1 MKKWLLF
8 AVVSVLIVSVSVTSI
23 SAQSQYDIPSWVKG
37 IAGFWVEDKI
47 TDREFGEGLS
57 FLIDN
62 GIIKVPLI
70 QELQNKI
77 TQLESELRDEPK
89 LPEPQISITV
99 STDKNSYGDNDLLT
113 IKGLVTNY
121 SSGDITLVV
130 SDPKGDSVA
139 IDQLTPS
146 TNGEFTTNFP
156 IGFTFDYTGT
166 YKITVNHKGTIATTT
181 FEFTG
186 GFIGHEFGITA
197 KTNYDSYTNLD
208 VVKISGTVNPFVETL
223 LMTIQVISPKGQ
235 IVAVD
240 LIEPKFDGTFSYSFV
255 AGGALWESSG
265 DYTIQLRYLE
275 DATEITFKYIVGVN

>member
-1 MKKWLLF
+1 MSYLDTEITRNDFITTRGEEKTQMGAKSSLNLF
-8 AVVSVLIVSVSVTSI
+8 
-23 SAQSQYDIPSWVKG
+23 
-37 IAGFWVEDKI
+37 
-47 TDREFGEGLS
+47 DRFC
-57 FLIDN
+57 
-62 GIIKVPLI
+62 
-70 QELQNKI
+70 
-77 TQLESELRDEPK
+77 ESTYRE
-89 LPEPQISITV
+89 
-99 STDKNSYGDNDLLT
+99 
-113 IKGLVTNY
+113 
-121 SSGDITLVV
+121 
-130 SDPKGDSVA
+130 KGDSVA
-139 IDQLTPS
+139 IDQLTPNA
-146 TNGEFTTNFP
+146 NGEFTTNFP

>member
-1 MKKWLLF
+1 MKKILLF

-77 TQLESELRDEPK
+77 TQLESELRDK
-89 LPEPQISITV
+89 SNLPEPQISITV
-99 STDKNSYGDNDLLT
+99 NTDKNSYGEGDLIT
-113 IKGLVTNY
+113 INGLVTNY

-130 SDPKGDSVA
+130 SDPNGDSVA

-146 TNGEFTTNFP
+146 TNGEFTTNFR
-156 IGFTFDYTGT
+156 IGFTFDY
-166 YKITVNHKGTIATTT
+166 
-181 FEFTG
+181 
-186 GFIGHEFGITA
+186 
-197 KTNYDSYTNLD
+197 
-208 VVKISGTVNPFVETL
+208 SGTQN
-223 LMTIQVISPKGQ
+223 
-235 IVAVD
+235 
-240 LIEPKFDGTFSYSFV
+240 YC
-255 AGGALWESSG
+255 
-265 DYTIQLRYLE
+265 
-275 DATEITFKYIVGVN
+275 

>member
-1 MKKWLLF
+1 VKKILLL
-8 AVVSVLIVSVSVTSI
+8 AVISVLIVSVSVTSI
-23 SAQSQYDIPSWVKG
+23 YAQSQYDIPSWVKG
-37 IAGFWVEDKI
+37 IAGFWAEDKI

-62 GIIKVPLI
+62 DIIKVPKI
-70 QELQNKI
+70 QELENEI
-77 TQLESELRDEPK
+77 SQLKAENAELRDEPK

-99 STDKNSYGDNDLLT
+99 STDQNSYGEGDLLT
-113 IKGLVTNY
+113 INGLVKNY

-139 IDQLTPS
+139 IDQLTPNA
-146 TNGEFTTNFP
+146 NGEFTTNF
-156 IGFTFDYTGT
+156 TGT
-166 YKITVNHKGTIATTT
+166 YKITVNHKGIIATTT

-240 LIEPKFDGTFSYSFV
+240 LIEPKFDGTFSYNFV

>member
-1 MKKWLLF
+1 MKKVLLF
-8 AVVSVLIVSVSVTSI
+8 AVISVLIVSVSITSI

-37 IAGFWVEDKI
+37 IAGFWAEDKI
-47 TDREFGEGLS
+47 TDKEFGEGLS

-113 IKGLVTNY
+113 IKGLVKNY

-130 SDPKGDSVA
+130 SDPNGDSVA
-139 IDQLTPS
+139 IDQLTPNA
-146 TNGEFTTNFP
+146 NGEFTTNFS

-166 YKITVNHKGTIATTT
+166 YKITVNHKGIIATTT

-240 LIEPKFDGTFSYSFV
+240 LIEPKFDGTFSYNFV